1 MMFFK
6 LATKR
11 RVNLG
16 NFSYNYQ
23 KSPNLVTLNTS
34 EQIGRPPLSKWQCE
48 VVLCLKPNMLKMLL
62 TRATSTTTK
71 AASSAVAI
79 VNQVLI
85 QQIIYSSKRQTNACQ
100 HVARGPILENVAIL
114 KRTTLT
120 VQHFVAKVTGRFEQI
135 VAQCLQNI
143 AQNQPKAVF
152 SRELKILTHFQ
163 YCHKLAKHSDN

>member
-1 MMFFK
+1 
-6 LATKR
+6 
-11 RVNLG
+11 
-16 NFSYNYQ
+16 
-23 KSPNLVTLNTS
+23 
-34 EQIGRPPLSKWQCE
+34 
-48 VVLCLKPNMLKMLL
+48 MLL

-143 AQNQPKAVF
+143 AQNQPKSVF

-163 YCHKLAKHSDN
+163 YCHKLAKHLDIVLHDQSIHAISKLYMHIIIILQMPPLVFFSKFFKYKFRFQ